1 VPSPDLQQPDS
12 RTPEARRSGWGC
24 FFAGCGV
31 TLVVGVGAV
40 IALGVGG
47 YFYLQGQVATYT
59 TSAPRE
65 LPVVEYSEAESR
77 ALSQRLE
84 SFGKELQADRQ
95 ADSFVLT
102 ADDINAILCEQ
113 PGLQGKIF
121 IRLDQ
126 GRLFADVSIP
136 LDDLP
141 VALGSGRYFNGTF
154 SVKVSLENG
163 ELIVT
168 LDQAEIHGKKLPE
181 IILAPLRRENLAK
194 DLYQDPKLAALIRKF
209 DRVIIED
216 ETIVLVP
223 SKVRS
228 AEIASPGT
236 KTVDERP

>member
-1 VPSPDLQQPDS
+1 
-12 RTPEARRSGWGC
+12 
-24 FFAGCGV
+24 V
-31 TLVVGVGAV
+31 TLVVGAGAA

-47 YFYLQGQVATYT
+47 YYYLQGQVATYT

-65 LPVVEYSEAESR
+65 LPVVAYTEAESR

-84 SFGKELQADRQ
+84 FFGEELQADRQ

-102 ADDINAILCEQ
+102 AADINAILGEQ
-113 PGLQGKIF
+113 PGLRGKIF
-121 IRLDQ
+121 IRVDQ
-126 GRLFADVSIP
+126 GRLAADVSIP
-136 LDDLP
+136 LEDLP

-163 ELIVT
+163 ELIVH
-168 LDQAEIHGKKLPE
+168 LDQAEVNGKKLPE
-181 IILAPLRRENLAK
+181 LILAPLRRENLAK

-216 ETIVLVP
+216 DKIVLVP
-223 SKVRS
+223 SENRS
-228 AEIASPGT
+228 AEVASPGT